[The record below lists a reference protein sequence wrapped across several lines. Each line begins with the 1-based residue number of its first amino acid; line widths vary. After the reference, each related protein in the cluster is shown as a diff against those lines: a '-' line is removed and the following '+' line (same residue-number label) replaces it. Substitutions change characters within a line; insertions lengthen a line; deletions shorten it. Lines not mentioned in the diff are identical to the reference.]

1 MPESDARSVCE
12 ELTRACTCVV
22 SARIRRG
29 LSGDS
34 SMRSDGLS
42 FDADHTKKGLWS
54 LWHHREVC
62 RAPPISIKRSRSKT
76 SRHVV
81 LKRSPVRRVPPGA
94 AGEFSSSPGSALA
107 FHLRVA
113 AVTRKRP
120 RSFCEKCRWQVWAKH
135 MRVASNKVTLLSGAW
150 LYGLYRTC
158 TETTAVSRGTNYV
171 TIKQCCG
178 HFGGYSERVV

>member
-1 MPESDARSVCE
+1 MFTSSLAKPTSGRVRRKVPESDARSVCE

-34 SMRSDGLS
+34 SVRSDGLS

-54 LWHHREVC
+54 LWHHR
-62 RAPPISIKRSRSKT
+62 RSASRLPPPISIKRSRSKT

-81 LKRSPVRRVPPGA
+81 HERSPVRRLPAGA

-120 RSFCEKCRWQVWAKH
+120 RSSCEKCRWQV
-135 MRVASNKVTLLSGAW
+135 
-150 LYGLYRTC
+150 
-158 TETTAVSRGTNYV
+158 
-171 TIKQCCG
+171 
-178 HFGGYSERVV
+178 